1 VSVDSLGIASNPAT
15 TATSSITTAS
25 TTAAGSSSEPLSSS
39 VGTTSRGRIRFAPL
53 PDPRRPRSHSTGRDI
68 WFDDDSENHVHINVR
83 NGTTQVSPD
92 TWAGGPSTS
101 SSNTGDLDRH
111 EDTDTISGVSPG
123 KLSHLSHRRTSSTLS
138 KFLQPLKLGRSKS
151 RESDKANNSP
161 DSDSFSHS
169 HSLSLST
176 SPSTSLSQWLN
187 GGESLARSISGG
199 AGASDIERKRKEE
212 FRSSGVPLKKSN
224 TQESQAPSSQPHR
237 RILYPSVAQG
247 GIRRRDRQ
255 HQEQRQ
261 AAEEPVFIE
270 WSNPSAVKSRA
281 AMKGNN
287 NDEDED
293 DDGSGMAWLKKRRAE
308 RERKAR
314 EEAEASAVIST
325 VPASTHQATGAVE
338 AKSETPT
345 HSTEMPQIE
354 SIHSDTSEQIDTPSL
369 EISDLGSEGVN
380 SSLHSQIPAEKAS
393 DEDQENDLNGNNVE
407 AVIVDEGKSCSSSTS
422 LALW

>member
-1 VSVDSLGIASNPAT
+1 
-15 TATSSITTAS
+15 
-25 TTAAGSSSEPLSSS
+25 
-39 VGTTSRGRIRFAPL
+39 
-53 PDPRRPRSHSTGRDI
+53 
-68 WFDDDSENHVHINVR
+68 
-83 NGTTQVSPD
+83 
-92 TWAGGPSTS
+92 
-101 SSNTGDLDRH
+101 LDRH

-224 TQESQAPSSQPHR
+224 TQESQAPSQPHR

-247 GIRRRDRQ
+247 GVRRRDRQ

-281 AMKGNN
+281 AMNGNN
-287 NDEDED
+287 NDEDE

-314 EEAEASAVIST
+314 EEAEASAVTST
-325 VPASTHQATGAVE
+325 VPASTHQAIGAVE
-338 AKSETPT
+338 AKSETPA

-380 SSLHSQIPAEKAS
+380 SSLQIQIPAEKAS
-393 DEDQENDLNGNNVE
+393 DEDQENDLNATNEE
-407 AVIVDEGKSCSSSTS
+407 AVVVDEG
-422 LALW
+422 